1 MTRLEQLAIALYDHI
16 WQYVGVNDD
25 WLIQIG
31 GDDEQITELI
41 MLLNLVQ
48 DELKLR
54 GYANRIGAVKPY
66 EELTNATH

>member
-41 MLLNLVQ
+41 RLLNQVQ

-54 GYANRIGAVKPY
+54 GYANSIGATYVY
-66 EELTNATH
+66 HE